1 MSKAL
6 KHQSSNL
13 LPNFAFIDSQNLN
26 LGVKPTLEHK
36 VGDKI
41 IIKGNVDAE
50 LVLHTMIHFK
60 HYHQAIIVSGDGDFH
75 CLVEYLYNHHKL
87 LRILTPNRHYSK
99 LLHEY
104 NELVVRI
111 DLLKTNLQL
120 DEKTKKTK
128 ISVRSKP

>member
-1 MSKAL
+1 MGAASAR
-6 KHQSSNL
+6 
-13 LPNFAFIDSQNLN
+13 D
-26 LGVKPTLEHK
+26 LGDGPGHVVQVPGVQRRQADAPGAHR
-36 VGDKI
+36 
-41 IIKGNVDAE
+41 VDAE
-50 LVLHTMIHFK
+50 LVLHTMIHYK
-60 HYHQAIIVSGDGDFH
+60 HYQQAIIVSGDGDFH
-75 CLVEYLYNHHKL
+75 CLVEYLHNRHKL
-87 LRILTPNRHYSK
+87 LRILAPNKHYSK